1 MSNCL
6 KNALITGGAG
16 FIGSHIAEELVRR
29 GVKVTVLDNLASGH
43 LKNIDALKDAV
54 AFVEGDIRDETV
66 LAQVTEG
73 VDVVFHQ
80 AAVVSVTKTVEEP
93 VGSSAVNDLGTVKV
107 LDAARRNKVRRVVL
121 ASSSA
126 VYGDEPRSPKVES
139 MSPQPLS
146 PYAVQKLTNEYYA
159 SLYYRLYGLETVCLR
174 YFNVYGPRQDPS
186 SPYSGVISIFMTRAT
201 GNCAPVIYG
210 QGRQT
215 RDFVFVKDV
224 VQANLMAAEMQDA
237 AGQVYN
243 VGTGDSVEIN
253 VLWEKIAGLAH
264 CRLIPE
270 YAPARPGDI
279 VHSLAGIRKIQDSLG
294 FRPSVTFDEGLSL
307 TFAWYEQNT

>member
-1 MSNCL
+1 MSNRI
-6 KNALITGGAG
+6 KKALITGGAG
-16 FIGSHIAEELVRR
+16 FIGSHIAEELVGM
-29 GVKVTVLDNLASGH
+29 GVEVVILDNLASGH
-43 LKNIDALKDAV
+43 LRNIAAIKDAIT
-54 AFVEGDIRDETV
+54 FVEGDIRDEAV
-66 LAQVTEG
+66 LAQVTEN

-80 AAVVSVTKTVEEP
+80 AAVVSVTKTVDEP
-93 VGSSAVNDLGTVKV
+93 VGSTAVNDLGTVKV
-107 LDAARRNKVRRVVL
+107 LDAARRNKVGRVVL

-139 MSPQPLS
+139 MIPQPLS

-159 SLYYRLYGLETVCLR
+159 SLYCRLYGLETVCLR

-201 GNCAPVIYG
+201 GDRAPTIYG

-224 VQANLMAAEMQDA
+224 VQANLLAAQSEDA
-237 AGQVYN
+237 EGQVYN

-253 VLWEKIAGLAH
+253 MLWKRIADLAS
-264 CRLIPE
+264 CELKPA
-270 YAPARPGDI
+270 YADARPGDI
-279 VHSLAGIRKIQDSLG
+279 VHSLASIQKIKDSLG
-294 FRPSVTFDEGLSL
+294 FRPSVTFEEGLSR
-307 TFAWYEQNT
+307 TFVWYEQNA